1 MALVGRLQ
9 RQCLKGR
16 RRINPSVPAV
26 GTSVC
31 VSVPHWRPSCV
42 HLPPVRS
49 AGLDPEPS
57 SALFVI
63 CNDQDHAIQ
72 AAPPRKGGDCLPL
85 GMMPSDCLFP
95 SLLTFPTSS
104 GYSHDS
110 KVRAKKKKL
119 PRGLAHEGGAVD
131 VCSDFSQVELLHIPK
146 PSSDLRFSSKN
157 YIPPPC
163 LNSEPVRFTACFSE
177 SLWSPQPTHSNQRV
191 CLAPVL
197 SPQSQALQHTHGRPS
212 VDTLSA
218 GPIFGFWFVWTVQ
231 HGLQDLSSSTKDGTL
246 ARCGGS
252 VEGCPRTF
260 QGNPENP
267 LLYQLRR

>member
-110 KVRAKKKKL
+110 KVRAKKKSFPGAWLMKGVQSMFVL
-119 PRGLAHEGGAVD
+119 TFPRWNS
-131 VCSDFSQVELLHIPK
+131 CTSPNQVLI
-146 PSSDLRFSSKN
+146 
-157 YIPPPC
+157 
-163 LNSEPVRFTACFSE
+163 
-177 SLWSPQPTHSNQRV
+177 
-191 CLAPVL
+191 
-197 SPQSQALQHTHGRPS
+197 
-212 VDTLSA
+212 
-218 GPIFGFWFVWTVQ
+218 
-231 HGLQDLSSSTKDGTL
+231 
-246 ARCGGS
+246 
-252 VEGCPRTF
+252 
-260 QGNPENP
+260 
-267 LLYQLRR
+267 